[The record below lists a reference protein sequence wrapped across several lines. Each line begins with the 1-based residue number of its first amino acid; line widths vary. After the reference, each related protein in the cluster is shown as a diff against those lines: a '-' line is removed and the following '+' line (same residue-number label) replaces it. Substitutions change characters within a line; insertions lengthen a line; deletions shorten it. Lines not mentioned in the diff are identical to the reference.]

1 MTPFRSPL
9 HGIRPVLERVRQAEE
24 LIAAGKYEIAL
35 EHLRAAQAAE
45 PTNQYIPALVERT
58 VAQLQSSTARRATG
72 SGTAGQLEW
81 DETEE
86 GRRVQRL
93 TLMAKDLFERGSYE
107 TAFQTLVKAS
117 QLAPTS
123 PYVLECQKTL
133 SPAMELLRKP
143 GTVTGVHVPAGGSS
157 ASRDETEEAN
167 WRRRIISPPKKQ
179 REPELDP
186 LEVRIQA
193 LRRRKELERHEREI
207 AMWREAA
214 KPPRIL
220 QKSPGTAPGTPGIEP
235 TSRNT

>member
-1 MTPFRSPL
+1 MTPSRFL
-9 HGIRPVLERVRQAEE
+9 LQGTRPVLERVRQAEQ
-24 LIAAGKYEIAL
+24 LIAAGKYESAL

-58 VAQLQSSTARRATG
+58 VAQLHSSTIRRAMG
-72 SGTAGQLEW
+72 SATAVQLEW

-93 TLMAKDLFERGSYE
+93 TLMARDLFERGSYE
-107 TAFQTLVKAS
+107 MAFQTLVKAS

-157 ASRDETEEAN
+157 ASREESEEAN
-167 WRRRIISPPKKQ
+167 WRRRIVSPPKKQ

-193 LRRRKELERHEREI
+193 LRQRKELERREHEM

-214 KPPRIL
+214 KPPRIQ
-220 QKSPGTAPGTPGIEP
+220 QKGPGTAPGTPGIEP
-235 TSRNT
+235 TPQSS